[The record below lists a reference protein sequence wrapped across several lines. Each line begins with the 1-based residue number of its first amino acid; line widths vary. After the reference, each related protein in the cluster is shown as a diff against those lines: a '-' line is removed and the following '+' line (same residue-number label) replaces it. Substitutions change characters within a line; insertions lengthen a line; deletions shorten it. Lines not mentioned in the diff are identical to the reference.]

1 MDKSGVYLYVSEK
14 AQVNKRT
21 PVDGRGHKW
30 TEEDTSGRKRTQV
43 DGKGHKWTKEDTSG
57 QKEDTSG

>member
-21 PVDGRGHKW
+21 QVDGRGHKW
-30 TEEDTSGRKRTQV
+30 TEEDTSGRKRTQM
-43 DGKGHKWTKEDTSG
+43 DKRKHKWIEEDASG
-57 QKEDTSG
+57 